1 MMRSEE
7 ESSGYG
13 FPSPP
18 TDDILCLLRS
28 VETAKHVSRY
38 LGRPNMFHGGKELPS
53 EAGWNGRG
61 PAAD

>member
-28 VETAKHVSRY
+28 VETAKRISRY
-38 LGRPNMFHGGKELPS
+38 LGRPNMFHGGKES
-53 EAGWNGRG
+53 AGRG
-61 PAAD
+61 GVEW